1 MDSAKCTC
9 VLLLLFGQLFDCIYG
24 YRRLEAGLGEGQVVL
39 YPAPFYVVDGLDF
52 QGMALAYL
60 EEQGI
65 NTSIEVQSWMKDH
78 AYNSLRAMLDDD
90 MLYKVTEE
98 AIFECGL
105 TSPKTETQPIPT
117 NNSFVTSGYTLDGP
131 CEVWSTTACVGIH
144 VSLCGTGLESS
155 TSKGFIHGK
164 STKTASTSVIKAL
177 VSRKGGEDMAV
188 VLQPC

>member
-90 MLYKVTEE
+90 MLYK
-98 AIFECGL
+98 AIRWMVL
-105 TSPKTETQPIPT
+105 AR
-117 NNSFVTSGYTLDGP
+117 
-131 CEVWSTTACVGIH
+131 STTACVGIH

-177 VSRKGGEDMAV
+177 VSRKETRSRTSV
-188 VLQPC
+188 NTQ